1 MFSRIFSRE
10 DACRIRLDSY
20 SLRSGPGRRE
30 WLRALPARAIS
41 QPIQREHVFLG
52 VAQPGRNFSRLKR
65 LVSRAKVAIEQFCDF
80 FNRARLLDLVQ
91 GSEDMLVETVFRIWN
106 LAHLRFS
113 GLKAD
118 LLKGAHF
125 AFGLMLQNKNRASR
139 GTGRYQLENQ
149 SANCLRLM
157 LPGSTRQSIRPFKA
171 VQSFHSHF
179 PILAGSRTGDRHTP
193 LSAFVAECVLDT
205 RTDFSA

>member
-1 MFSRIFSRE
+1 
-10 DACRIRLDSY
+10 
-20 SLRSGPGRRE
+20 
-30 WLRALPARAIS
+30 
-41 QPIQREHVFLG
+41 V
-52 VAQPGRNFSRLKR
+52 
-65 LVSRAKVAIEQFCDF
+65 IEQLGDF
-80 FNRARLLDLVQ
+80 FSRARLLDPVQ
-91 GSEDMLVETVFRIWN
+91 GSEDMIVETVFRIWN

-125 AFGLMLQNKNRASR
+125 VFGLPLQNKNSGSG

-171 VQSFHSHF
+171 VEPFNSQF
-179 PILAGSRTGDRHTP
+179 PILASSRSGNRHPP
-193 LSAFVAECVLDT
+193 LTAFVAERVLDT
-205 RTDFSA
+205 RNNFSA